1 MRFARVDV
9 KQEILIMIINIG
21 EFQLWL
27 RLEDDLEQQHVG
39 FIRGFRPEMDDDFIY
54 FYPKEDSPSIAA
66 IKKSSVGGFTV
77 IPIEKS
83 K

>member
-1 MRFARVDV
+1 MSG
-9 KQEILIMIINIG
+9 KQEILIILIDIG

-27 RLEDDLEQQHVG
+27 WLEGDLEQQHIG

-54 FYPKEDSPSIAA
+54 FYPKKDSPSITA

>member
-1 MRFARVDV
+1 M
-9 KQEILIMIINIG
+9 LIDIG
-21 EFQLWL
+21 EFQLWIW
-27 RLEDDLEQQHVG
+27 LENDLEQQHVG
-39 FIRGFRPEMDDDFIY
+39 FIRGLRPEMDDDFIY
-54 FYPKEDSPSIAA
+54 FFPKKDSPSVAA

>member
-1 MRFARVDV
+1 M
-9 KQEILIMIINIG
+9 LIDAG
-21 EFQLWL
+21 EFQLWMY
-27 RLEDDLEQQHVG
+27 LEGELDLQHVG
-39 FIRGFRPEMDDDFIY
+39 FIKGFKPEMDDCFIY
-54 FYPKEDSPSIAA
+54 FHPKKDSPSISA